1 MILIWGF
8 KILFKVVGNGVF
20 SCPNCGQDR
29 NYERREARRWFTFFW
44 IPIIPLKV
52 IGSVI
57 RCSYCHNDFRESA
70 LQRPT
75 AAQTTDLLQ
84 NAVRGV
90 MVNVLRQ
97 GGATHPAARQAA
109 VQEIVLAGASGYQ
122 DANLDQDFPVVPQD
136 LSQMLGALTAQM
148 PQSGRE
154 ALLAGAVRVALADGP
169 LNPGEQAV
177 VNAVGAALGMS
188 PAYVS
193 GVVGSVGSGAP
204 AQQAPVDPAD
214 QPTTVMRVPPQAS
227 APSQEARPQ

>member
-1 MILIWGF
+1 MFLIVWGF
-8 KILFKVVGNGVF
+8 KVLFKVVGNGVF

-29 NYERREARRWFTFFW
+29 NYERREARRWFTLFW

-52 IGSVI
+52 IGSVV
-57 RCSYCHNDFRESA
+57 RCQYCGNDFRESV

-122 DANLDQDFPVVPQD
+122 EGNLDQDFAVVPQD
-136 LSQMLGALTAQM
+136 LSQMLGALTAQL
-148 PQSGRE
+148 PQTGRE
-154 ALLAGAVRVALADGP
+154 ALVAGAARVALADGP

-188 PAYVS
+188 PAYVA
-193 GVVGSVGSGAP
+193 GVVGSVSPAAP
-204 AQQAPVDPAD
+204 APVDPAN
-214 QPTTVMRVPPQAS
+214 QPTTVMRVPPQAG